1 MTGAPPPAAL
11 PQIESGEGEG
21 EHLLPVENTTTP
33 VALDLITNIQRLPQR
48 ERLRLVIG
56 ELGAGL
62 AGNGERLRAALRRAN
77 PALQQLNKVVAVLA
91 SQDRLLARLVDESDR
106 LLEPWAKRRRET
118 AGFITGAGATALA
131 TAERGA
137 DLERDFELLP
147 AFLRELEPTA
157 ERFEAFAA
165 QADPA
170 LASLA
175 AEAPA
180 INDTVERLGP
190 FSDAALPALDS
201 LASSRGGGAR
211 WSRRSSRSCSTCA
224 GSAARRAPPSATALR
239 SSRASTR
246 RAAATS

>member
-1 MTGAPPPAAL
+1 M
-11 PQIESGEGEG
+11 
-21 EHLLPVENTTTP
+21 
-33 VALDLITNIQRLPQR
+33 ALDLITNIQRLPQR

-77 PALQQLNKVVAVLA
+77 PALQELNKVVAVLA

-106 LLEPWAKRRRET
+106 LLEPWAARRRET
-118 AGFITGAGATALA
+118 AGFIDRAGATALA
-131 TAERGA
+131 TAERGD

-147 AFLRELEPTA
+147 GFLRELEPTA

-175 AEAPA
+175 GEAPA
-180 INDTVERLGP
+180 INDAVERLGP

-201 LASSRGGGAR
+201 LGEL
-211 WSRRSSRSCSTCA
+211 
-224 GSAARRAPPSATALR
+224 ARRGRTLVPAIEPLVRDLRRLGRPARPAAATAPR
-239 SSRASTR
+239 SSRASTTR
-246 RAAATS
+246 VAPKS